1 MVSLKPTIRR
11 KLQVFTVVVSL
22 VIAGVVLAYVLH
34 SPVVPI
40 LAAAVL
46 YYYTYG
52 NLGSPKLWLILVY
65 LLVDLSK
72 GLIVSWSLANK
83 DPGKTP
89 SEISILFV
97 KDVVSLAMGYVFA
110 KLMGSEGTEVNV
122 LGYDTL
128 RFLPVAMLFMT
139 SQTCALKALN
149 YLDPGTFKLLLQVCL
164 PTITFFSWCWLGRM
178 YTKRQ
183 VLCVAGVFMFSI
195 LFCVAKTRQET
206 SEVMATSTVGLIYTT
221 VFVLSSCSGSILS
234 EKLLKTTGDSLP
246 VQVVHMKVCSVLIGF
261 VAFTAHGLNQGL
273 EVGSWNPLILWDQR
287 TLGAPVI
294 QLCTLVVVAIYV
306 ASGWLVAYITKR
318 LSSTTKNVT
327 QAGST
332 ALTYAL
338 TMVLGKDL
346 FNPQAQPGPFS
357 VPATSMAVGI
367 MACVV
372 AYWTSPGRDSP
383 IAAERELIEK
393 DHFKPLPLKGP
404 VLSNLN
410 FETGQ
415 LVGNMVSPT
424 FIGPASVQL
433 PLTTSDVSTQCR
445 RGNSPTNISSFHE
458 ISKIEDGHASCIL
471 GDRYY
476 YYLYWHPEKLYCI
489 PLAGPVHSK
498 TIIEVPEPIADLRV
512 VNGVLF
518 LAGKSTSKLYM
529 MVGTHHQFE
538 YVMTMT
544 SQETT
549 DSASEGDDDD
559 DPDWFPSPKFQDALI
574 EDGRPVRIMYMK
586 GGTWGKICVWQASGR
601 TFETPERNCAMC
613 RFVPRTGGRICF
625 GVFENR
631 YGERGYVYHIYDDL
645 ILSPNLFPQHESISS
660 LYVTDDWTVCVST
673 QSLVVDG
680 DYGLGLLRIGLNVF
694 QLHHQMSA
702 TKFRDG
708 RLLADKTSQS

>member
-11 KLQVFTVVVSL
+11 KLQVSIVVVSL
-22 VIAGVVLAYVLH
+22 VMAGVVLAYVLH

-97 KDVVSLAMGYVFA
+97 KDVVSLAMGYAFA

-128 RFLPVAMLFMT
+128 RFLPVALLFMT

-206 SEVMATSTVGLIYTT
+206 SEVMATSAVGLIYTT

-273 EVGSWNPLILWDQR
+273 DGGSWNPLIHWDQR
-287 TLGAPVI
+287 
-294 QLCTLVVVAIYV
+294 TLVVVAIYV

-404 VLSNLN
+404 VL
-410 FETGQ
+410 
-415 LVGNMVSPT
+415 V
-424 FIGPASVQL
+424 
-433 PLTTSDVSTQCR
+433 
-445 RGNSPTNISSFHE
+445 
-458 ISKIEDGHASCIL
+458 
-471 GDRYY
+471 
-476 YYLYWHPEKLYCI
+476 
-489 PLAGPVHSK
+489 
-498 TIIEVPEPIADLRV
+498 
-512 VNGVLF
+512 
-518 LAGKSTSKLYM
+518 
-529 MVGTHHQFE
+529 
-538 YVMTMT
+538 
-544 SQETT
+544 
-549 DSASEGDDDD
+549 
-559 DPDWFPSPKFQDALI
+559 
-574 EDGRPVRIMYMK
+574 
-586 GGTWGKICVWQASGR
+586 
-601 TFETPERNCAMC
+601 
-613 RFVPRTGGRICF
+613 
-625 GVFENR
+625 
-631 YGERGYVYHIYDDL
+631 
-645 ILSPNLFPQHESISS
+645 
-660 LYVTDDWTVCVST
+660 
-673 QSLVVDG
+673 
-680 DYGLGLLRIGLNVF
+680 
-694 QLHHQMSA
+694 
-702 TKFRDG
+702 
-708 RLLADKTSQS
+708 